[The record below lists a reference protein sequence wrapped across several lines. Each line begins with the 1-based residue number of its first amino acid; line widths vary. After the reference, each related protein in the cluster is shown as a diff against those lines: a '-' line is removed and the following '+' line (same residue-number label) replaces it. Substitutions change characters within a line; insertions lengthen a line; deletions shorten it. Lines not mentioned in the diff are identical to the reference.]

1 MSMHN
6 PPRIGVITNVT
17 SGQSYRELKK
27 SAENLGVV
35 FEQIPVPYLDL
46 SSFTTS
52 ELVRT
57 ALTYDAVYYRTG
69 LRDTALDHL
78 TSILGAANI
87 PFINGSRHA
96 GSHRK
101 VQQALIAELRG
112 IPQPKSISMTKPSY
126 RVLAERLGASFVAK
140 PDYASHGNDVQMIHT
155 EAELSNLHDNTSRDR
170 FIFQELIADAD
181 EYRIYMLGNQYIAS
195 YKKVPASDDFRANL
209 HAGGSMIPTEPERV
223 SLLARFGTEVAEAF
237 HADIA
242 GLDVFV
248 KDNQCIF
255 LELNWQPG
263 WENLDAITGT
273 KFSNETINYILDLIQ
288 KHNAK

>member
-1 MSMHN
+1 MHN
-6 PPRIGVITNVT
+6 PPRIGVITNFT
-17 SGQSYRELKK
+17 HGQSYRDLKK
-27 SAENLGVV
+27 SAESLGVV
-35 FEQIPVPYLDL
+35 FEQIAVPYLDL
-46 SSFTTS
+46 SNFTTS

-78 TSILGAANI
+78 TSILAAAHI

-112 IPQPKSISMTKPSY
+112 IPQPKSMSMTKPSY
-126 RVLAERLGASFVAK
+126 AILSTRLGTSFVAK
-140 PDYASHGNDVQMIHT
+140 PDLGAHGTDVQIINSS
-155 EAELSNLHDNTSRDR
+155 AELTSLCEANSYDR
-170 FIFQELIADAD
+170 HIFQELITGAD
-181 EYRIYMLGNQYIAS
+181 EYRIYMLGNRYIAS
-195 YKKVPASDDFRANL
+195 YKKVPGENDFRANL
-209 HAGGSMIPTEPERV
+209 HAGGTMIATEPERV

-237 HADIA
+237 QADIA

-273 KFSNETINYILDLIQ
+273 KFSNETINYIVDLIQ